1 MNTPQ
6 AQDFYRRGLGE
17 LAAGRLDAAIALI
30 DAALREKPDFPEAL
44 RTGGYILQS
53 RGHAVGALAF
63 YERALSLKPN
73 DAVAW
78 YNRGSLLLE
87 HGQAEAA
94 LCSLDRACV
103 LEPGHAG
110 AKTNRGAA
118 LYALGRLDEA
128 VEAYRR
134 ALALKPETPQAEL
147 NLGNALMRLGR
158 YAEARAAYLR
168 ATKMRQGYARA
179 FCGLGIVAKEMGRFS
194 EAMQAFDQ
202 ALRWEPESEE
212 ALSNKGCLQLLHGDF
227 ANGWEGYEYRWAAG
241 QRPVPRSDA
250 HFNLADPAS
259 LAGRKILV
267 VNDHGLGD
275 TIQFFR
281 YVALLAQAGAEVTFA
296 GPPKMRR
303 LLASSRAA
311 VTWREEA
318 DVSGDFAAT
327 LAISSL
333 PRACG
338 TRLESIPDP
347 IPYLCA
353 DADRKERWRDRMTG
367 PELKIG
373 LCWRGN
379 IDFRVDPRRS
389 IPAAALAPLAGLYG
403 VRLVSLQ
410 KGAPASELPEA
421 LASRVE
427 HFDEDFDAGPDAFL
441 DTAAIMAHLDL
452 IVTCDTS
459 VAHLAGALGRPVWVA
474 LRHVSEWRWLDQR
487 ADSPWYP
494 TMRLFRCG
502 EGDDWLAL
510 FEDIAAEIR
519 RNFGL

>member
-1 MNTPQ
+1 MASEKRPISFATIPRPQ
-6 AQDFYRRGLGE
+6 
-17 LAAGRLDAAIALI
+17 
-30 DAALREKPDFPEAL
+30 K
-44 RTGGYILQS
+44 
-53 RGHAVGALAF
+53 ALA
-63 YERALSLKPN
+63 L
-73 DAVAW
+73 
-78 YNRGSLLLE
+78 
-87 HGQAEAA
+87 
-94 LCSLDRACV
+94 
-103 LEPGHAG
+103 
-110 AKTNRGAA
+110 T
-118 LYALGRLDEA
+118 ALGRLEEAGAAFDRAVALGCREA
-128 VEAYRR
+128 VSGRGC
-134 ALALKPETPQAEL
+134 LD
-147 NLGNALMRLGR
+147 LMLGR
-158 YAEARAAYLR
+158 FERGWDGYEARWVDGKSIADAL
-168 ATKMRQGYARA
+168 GARYPIWR
-179 FCGLGIVAKEMGRFS
+179 GPS
-194 EAMQAFDQ
+194 S
-202 ALRWEPESEE
+202 PP
-212 ALSNKGCLQLLHGDF
+212 
-227 ANGWEGYEYRWAAG
+227 
-241 QRPVPRSDA
+241 QRV
-250 HFNLADPAS
+250 
-259 LAGRKILV
+259 LV
-267 VNDHGLGD
+267 INDHGLGD

>member
-1 MNTPQ
+1 VNTRE
-6 AQDFYRRGLGE
+6 AQDFYRRGLAE
-17 LAAGRLDAAIALI
+17 LAAGRSDAAIALI
-30 DAALREKPDFPEAL
+30 DAALRVKPDFPEAL
-44 RTGGYILQS
+44 CTGGSILQS
-53 RGHAVGALAF
+53 RGHAAGALAF
-63 YERALSLKPN
+63 YERAISLKPN

-87 HGQAEAA
+87 HRQAEAA
-94 LCSLDRACV
+94 LCSLDRACG
-103 LEPGHAG
+103 LQPGHAG
-110 AKTNRGAA
+110 AQSNRGAA
-118 LYALGRLDEA
+118 LYALGRLEEA

-134 ALALKPETPQAEL
+134 ALALQPETPQAEL
-147 NLGNALMRLGR
+147 NLGNAFMRLGR

-168 ATKMRQGYARA
+168 ATKLRQGYALA

-194 EAMQAFDQ
+194 EAMEAFDQ
-202 ALRWEPESEE
+202 ALRWAPESEE
-212 ALSNKGCLQLLHGDF
+212 ARSNKGCLQLLLGDF
-227 ANGWEGYEYRWAAG
+227 AEGWEGYEYRWAAG

-250 HFNLADPAS
+250 HFCLADPAAC
-259 LAGRKILV
+259 AGRKILV

-281 YVALLAQAGAEVTFA
+281 YVVLLVQAGAEVAFA
-296 GPPKMRR
+296 APPKLRR

-311 VTWREEA
+311 VTWRDEA
-318 DVSGDFAAT
+318 DVSGDFDAT

-333 PRACG
+333 PRAFG
-338 TRLESIPDP
+338 TRLDSIPAP
-347 IPYLCA
+347 VPYLGA
-353 DADRKERWRDRMTG
+353 EADRIALWRDRIAG
-367 PELKIG
+367 AEPQIG

-389 IPAAALAPLAGLYG
+389 IPAAALAPLARLKG

-427 HFDEDFDAGPDAFL
+427 HFGESFDAGPDAFL
-441 DTAAIMAHLDL
+441 DTAAIMAQLDL

-474 LRHVSEWRWLDQR
+474 LRHVSEWRWLDRR

-502 EGDDWLAL
+502 EGDDWGAL
-510 FEDIAAEIR
+510 FEGIAAEIR